1 MEIKD
6 NSKQL
11 IAKKKRGQQ
20 LVNAEREILIK
31 SLVDEMSKGYMSTRH
46 LSRELGVSQA
56 TIEKYRPLA
65 DDMIRRIKIDRNVIR
80 SSQIQR
86 VYSLVE
92 GLMEDL
98 RAAESIKDKSLVHNS
113 IAKYFNHLSLIT
125 GLNVETTIHQDAKPL
140 VIIRNPTQLTDT
152 PVIDVAREVIEV
164 KL

>member
-1 MEIKD
+1 MDIKRD
-6 NSKQL
+6 TKQV
-11 IAKKKRGQQ
+11 ITKKKRGQQ

-46 LSRELGVSQA
+46 LSRTLNVSQA

-80 SSQIQR
+80 SGQIQR

-98 RAAESIKDKSLVHNS
+98 NSAESIKEKSLVHNS

-125 GLNVETTIHQDAKPL
+125 GLNVETMIHQESKPL
-140 VIIRNPTQLTDT
+140 VIIRNPIQLEDT
-152 PVIDVAREVIEV
+152 TVLDVGAESIVV